1 MKPEKN
7 NDAEDKP
14 PVLKEEAIALAKAG
28 DLPGALAAANT
39 IEDAEER
46 AAALESIAT
55 ATAEKELEKVPP
67 ASYVKRR
74 RENTN
79 TGVGIA
85 FFFQVIGFL
94 ELRREDAVSGVGI
107 ALILLSI
114 PLFVWGCMNYAESKG
129 YHKKVGLIG
138 LLGIIGLIVLVALP
152 DKLPVPVDRLPVP
165 RKRKIVGWISLMLGL
180 ALIVC
185 GGAFSLAHS
194 RAQSSPEQRA
204 AYKIAEYGFQLIEGT
219 DRLEPISWDNW
230 LLYHEDAA
238 GSLIFFGGCLIIASL
253 VMLGYRR
260 KKPQP
265 ESAHEGET

>member
-1 MKPEKN
+1 
-7 NDAEDKP
+7 
-14 PVLKEEAIALAKAG
+14 
-28 DLPGALAAANT
+28 
-39 IEDAEER
+39 
-46 AAALESIAT
+46 
-55 ATAEKELEKVPP
+55 
-67 ASYVKRR
+67 VKRR

>member
-1 MKPEKN
+1 M
-7 NDAEDKP
+7 
-14 PVLKEEAIALAKAG
+14 
-28 DLPGALAAANT
+28 PGALAAANT
-39 IEDAEER
+39 IENTEER
-46 AAALESIAT
+46 AAALEVIAT
-55 ATAEKELEKVPP
+55 ATAEQEKAPP
-67 ASYVKRR
+67 AVDVAKKRA
-74 RENTN
+74 NAN
-79 TGVGIA
+79 TGVGLG
-85 FFFQVIGFL
+85 FFFQVIGFFAQ
-94 ELRREDAVSGVGI
+94 RSEDGVSGVGI

-129 YHKKVGLIG
+129 YHKEVGLIG

-194 RAQSSPEQRA
+194 SPEQRA
-204 AYKIAEYGFQLIEGT
+204 AYNLAEYGFQLIEGT
-219 DRLEPISWDNW
+219 DRFEPISWYNW